1 MRGPHPGWN
10 IHSANRCDLPAPTKD
25 EAMTEKNWE
34 KGLDVFDAVY
44 GPGASEMVKPFKD
57 SPFNQEIVGNQFA
70 NLWGNEAFTIREK
83 RLMVLGATA
92 MLGRQDLVEI
102 QMTGALVNGEFTD
115 EQLEQIPL
123 FMLFYAGA
131 GNCTALFRGIE
142 AARARVA
149 AMKKAD

>member
-1 MRGPHPGWN
+1 M
-10 IHSANRCDLPAPTKD
+10 SKQ
-25 EAMTEKNWE
+25 NWD
-34 KGLDVFDAVY
+34 KGLEVFDAVY
-44 GPGASEMVKPFKD
+44 GPGTSAMVTPFKD

-102 QMTGALVNGEFTD
+102 QMTGALINGEFTD

-123 FMLFYAGA
+123 FLLFYAGA

-142 AARARVA
+142 AAKARVA
-149 AMKKAD
+149 AKKQDA

>member
-1 MRGPHPGWN
+1 MN
-10 IHSANRCDLPAPTKD
+10 
-25 EAMTEKNWE
+25 EKNWA
-34 KGLDVFDAVY
+34 KGLEVFDAVY
-44 GPGASEMVKPFKD
+44 GPGTSAMVTPFKD

-102 QMTGALVNGEFTD
+102 QMTGALINGEFTD

-123 FMLFYAGA
+123 FLLFYAGA
-131 GNCTALFRGIE
+131 GNTTALFRGIE
-142 AARARVA
+142 AAKARVA
-149 AMKKAD
+149 AMKKES

>member
-1 MRGPHPGWN
+1 M
-10 IHSANRCDLPAPTKD
+10 S
-25 EAMTEKNWE
+25 EKNWE
-34 KGLDVFDAVY
+34 KGLQVFDAVY
-44 GPGASEMVKPFKD
+44 GPGTSAMVTPYKS

-102 QMTGALVNGEFTD
+102 QMTGALINGEFTD

-123 FMLFYAGA
+123 FLLFYAGA
-131 GNCTALFRGIE
+131 GNTTALFRGIE
-142 AARARVA
+142 AAKARVA
-149 AMKKAD
+149 ARKKDG